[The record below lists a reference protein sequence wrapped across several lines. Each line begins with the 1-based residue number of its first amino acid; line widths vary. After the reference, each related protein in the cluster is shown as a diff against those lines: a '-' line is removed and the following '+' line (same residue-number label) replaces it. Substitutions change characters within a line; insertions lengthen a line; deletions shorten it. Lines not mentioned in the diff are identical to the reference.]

1 MTELLADLA
10 TWVSAA
16 AIVVGVVVLPA
27 TKAPRTALGVTL
39 DLLLAAGLLRLSA
52 SLDWP
57 AIGAA
62 AAIIAVRK
70 LVSEAL
76 RGTPATGASAPAA
89 DLPR

>member
-1 MTELLADLA
+1 MSELLADLG

-16 AIVVGVVVLPA
+16 AVAVGVLVLLT

-57 AIGAA
+57 AIGTAA
-62 AAIIAVRK
+62 SIIAVRK
-70 LVSEAL
+70 VVSEAL
-76 RGTPATGASAPAA
+76 RASPATGADAA
-89 DLPR
+89 ATDLSR